1 MDGAGRSSPMRGI
14 GSIKV
19 GELMQVVTCCGIE
32 LQR

>member
-1 MDGAGRSSPMRGI
+1 MDGAGRSSPIRGI
-14 GSIKV
+14 AAIEA